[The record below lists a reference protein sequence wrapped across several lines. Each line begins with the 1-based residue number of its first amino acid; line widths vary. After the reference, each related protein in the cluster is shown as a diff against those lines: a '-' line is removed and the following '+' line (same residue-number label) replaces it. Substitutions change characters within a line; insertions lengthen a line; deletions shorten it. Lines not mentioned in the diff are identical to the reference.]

1 VLTRNRDIRCRVSQ
15 LKRHRNGEVKMSK
28 STLTNLEARVIL
40 AFVEDQGMEY
50 LFEYADDYEVD
61 IDALI
66 DKLKDISE
74 SE

>member
-1 VLTRNRDIRCRVSQ
+1 
-15 LKRHRNGEVKMSK
+15 MSK
-28 STLTNLEARVIL
+28 PALSSLEAKVLL
-40 AFVEDQGMEY
+40 AFVSDSGMEY

>member
-1 VLTRNRDIRCRVSQ
+1 
-15 LKRHRNGEVKMSK
+15 MSK

>member
-1 VLTRNRDIRCRVSQ
+1 
-15 LKRHRNGEVKMSK
+15 MSK
-28 STLTNLEARVIL
+28 STLTNLEARVLL
-40 AFVEDQGMEY
+40 AFVDDQGMEY

-66 DKLKDISE
+66 DKLEGISE